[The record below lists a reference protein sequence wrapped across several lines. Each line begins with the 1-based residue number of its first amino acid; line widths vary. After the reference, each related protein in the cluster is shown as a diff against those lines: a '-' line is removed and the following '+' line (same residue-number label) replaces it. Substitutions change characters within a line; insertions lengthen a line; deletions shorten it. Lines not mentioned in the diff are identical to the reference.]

1 MSAGIVQLVSI
12 GAQDAFLTGNP
23 QVSFFLSMY
32 KRHTNFSVFKKT
44 QVISGTPAA
53 GGMSTVRFER
63 LGDLLS
69 YVYLTVSTN
78 GTSELITN
86 WSDVID
92 YCELLIG
99 GQVIDKQDVSFTEEI
114 AIDTLSQNY
123 SKSFPAS
130 LHGGLGSQ
138 SFFYP
143 FRFFFCENWQS
154 ALPLVALS
162 YHDVELRIRWS
173 SSLNSSYSVHL
184 HACFA
189 SLDTEERVKI
199 SEGGDMLI
207 YQVQTS
213 TPSNEKIQEI
223 TLNHPVKFL
232 ASSNATT
239 NSLVSRGNKIKLEVN
254 GVDITDETLSVPN
267 YTAVPSYYHTDFSSA
282 NSENM
287 FLYPF
292 CLNVSKLQPTGT
304 LNFSR
309 IDTFKIHCSEIIT
322 NTIYAVNYNILKIK
336 NGMGGL
342 LYAN

>member
-1 MSAGIVQLVSI
+1 MSAGIVQLVSV
-12 GAQDAFLTGNP
+12 GAQDVFLTGNP
-23 QVSFFLSMY
+23 EVSFFKSMY
-32 KRHTNFSVFKKT
+32 KRHTPFSIFKKR
-44 QVISGTPAA
+44 QLIQGSPRP
-53 GGMSTVRFER
+53 GGLSTVRFER
-63 LGDLLS
+63 LGDLLG
-69 YVYLTVSTN
+69 YVYLTASVS
-78 GTSELITN
+78 GTTQLITN

-99 GQVIDKQDVSFTEEI
+99 GQVIDKQDVTFTEEI
-114 AIDTLSQNY
+114 AIDTFSQTY

-143 FRFFFCENWQS
+143 LRFFFCENWQS
-154 ALPLVALS
+154 AIPLIALS
-162 YHDVELRIRWS
+162 YHDVEVRIKWS
-173 SSLNSSYSVHL
+173 SSLNINYYIDL
-184 HACFA
+184 YACFA
-189 SLDTEERVKI
+189 SLDTDERIKMT
-199 SEGGDMLI
+199 EGGDMLV
-207 YQVQTS
+207 YQVQQS
-213 TPSNEKIQEI
+213 TPSHEKIQE
-223 TLNHPVKFL
+223 LSFNHPVKFI

-239 NSLVSRGNKIKLEVN
+239 NSLVSRSNTIKIEVN
-254 GVDITDETLSVPN
+254 GCDITDSDISVPN
-267 YTAVPSYYHTDFSSA
+267 YTAVPSYYHTDFTSA

-309 IDTFKIHCSEIIT
+309 IDNFKLHCSET
-322 NTIYAVNYNILKIK
+322 VTKTIYAVNYNILKIK